1 MIIFYAIPDD
11 SKAARLREIID
22 EDKIEHLYVPVEA
35 AGQTL
40 GTLFAGDTSAKPHP
54 DQTLPVDPGIIFN
67 AADISHEDA
76 TKILNK
82 FADNDIVFGYQVL
95 ADESMMGLAL
105 GDILIGLVALLLAAD
120 SVVDSLIGHRDYQQ
134 FLAKLSFLQQMID
147 GCAAL
152 KENLYDQ
159 DKWSALKIAIA
170 NGNDFLDAVVS
181 DTDSEFDKIDPKD
194 IDNLIANLQTAMKN
208 LLN

>member
-40 GTLFAGDTSAKPHP
+40 GALFAGDTSAKPHP
-54 DQTLPVDPGIIFN
+54 DPTLPVDPGIIFN

-105 GDILIGLVALLLAAD
+105 GDI
-120 SVVDSLIGHRDYQQ
+120 LIGHRDYQQ

-194 IDNLIANLQTAMKN
+194 IDSLIANLQTAMKN

>member
-105 GDILIGLVALLLAAD
+105 GDILIG
-120 SVVDSLIGHRDYQQ
+120 HRDYQQ

>member
-11 SKAARLREIID
+11 SKATRLREIIA
-22 EDKIEHLYVPVEA
+22 EDKIDHLYVPVEA

-40 GTLFAGDTSAKPHP
+40 GTLFGGDVSAKPHP
-54 DQTLPVDPGIIFN
+54 DPSLPIDPGIVFN
-67 AADISHEDA
+67 AAEISHEDA
-76 TKILNK
+76 TKMLNK

-95 ADESMMGLAL
+95 ADEGMMDLTL
-105 GDILIGLVALLLAAD
+105 GDI
-120 SVVDSLIGHRDYQQ
+120 LIGHRDYQQ

-194 IDNLIANLQTAMKN
+194 IDTLIANLQTAMKN
-208 LLN
+208 LLS